1 MGMVIKNHNKS
12 ILKGKPEPLAKP
24 CNCNNRNSCP
34 LPGNCQ
40 VKSVIYQATVTT
52 EQNSK
57 KYIGLCDTTFKSRW
71 SNHKSSFNLE
81 HRRKDTELSKYVW
94 SLKDSNTDFDIKWT
108 ILKKTNSYS
117 NTTKR
122 CHLCLWEKYFIITS
136 DKSVTLNKRSELI
149 SKCRHSKKFL
159 LSSY

>member
-1 MGMVIKNHNKS
+1 MVITNHNKS
-12 ILKGKPEPLAKP
+12 ILKGKPTPLAKP

-34 LPGNCQ
+34 LAGNCQ

-81 HRRKDTELSKYVW
+81 HRRKDTELSKYLW
-94 SLKDSNTDFDIKWT
+94 SLKDKNTNFHIKWT
-108 ILKKTNSYS
+108 ILKKTHSYS

-136 DKSVTLNKRSELI
+136 DKSETLNKRSELI

-159 LSSY
+159 LKSF